1 MKMWDSINLPILV
14 SPVVI
19 KSDNLIRIKLLQKIE
34 EHFTLIK
41 TIIEKVLVEVE
52 AFRHI
57 KWSSSVGDE
66 WEWDWCLFLD
76 KELSSVDYFSYWSW
90 QGDKNQNIIKKKIRF
105 LKIIHLNKSH
115 PRFLLKALLKQYFKK
130 KNQELRSPKFLL
142 STTEYMLNIC
152 NRRTSI
158 LPKKNK
164 FISCGML
171 V

>member
-90 QGDKNQNIIKKKIRF
+90 QGDKNQNIIKKKNPF
-105 LKIIHLNKSH
+105 S
-115 PRFLLKALLKQYFKK
+115 
-130 KNQELRSPKFLL
+130 
-142 STTEYMLNIC
+142 
-152 NRRTSI
+152 
-158 LPKKNK
+158 
-164 FISCGML
+164 
-171 V
+171 